1 VESTACT
8 SQLYYT
14 LGFLADILGFGR
26 YFLSPLISSTMKIE
40 QMHSFHLIK
49 RTMARDLLALFAR
62 RIIFMT
68 GHTMGTEADPNNTT
82 SIAPLSQL
90 MATITDGNKRNA
102 LAACRLRG
110 VMQSISD
117 LEDKLPNFQAS
128 ELAQINQRL
137 LKITEDLMAR

>member
-1 VESTACT
+1 
-8 SQLYYT
+8 
-14 LGFLADILGFGR
+14 
-26 YFLSPLISSTMKIE
+26 
-40 QMHSFHLIK
+40 
-49 RTMARDLLALFAR
+49 
-62 RIIFMT
+62 
-68 GHTMGTEADPNNTT
+68 MGTEADPNNTT